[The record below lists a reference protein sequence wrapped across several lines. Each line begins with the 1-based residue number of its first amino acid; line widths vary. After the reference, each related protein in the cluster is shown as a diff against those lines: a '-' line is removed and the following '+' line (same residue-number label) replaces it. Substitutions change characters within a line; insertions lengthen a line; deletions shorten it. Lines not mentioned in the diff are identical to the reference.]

1 MNFLLIKRMM
11 KKTNYILIL
20 LLTLPIF
27 LNACQGI
34 KDGLSGR
41 KSENSDEFL
50 VKKKDAL
57 VVPPDFMKLPKPG
70 SENFNDEISKL
81 EEETD
86 IKKILN
92 INTDSSEK
100 SKKKFGSAEEFV
112 LKNIK

>member
-1 MNFLLIKRMM
+1 MM
-11 KKTNYILIL
+11 KKTNHVLIL
-20 LLTLPIF
+20 LLILPIF
-27 LNACQGI
+27 LNACQSI

-50 VKKKDAL
+50 VQKKNAL
-57 VVPPDFMKLPKPG
+57 VVPPDFMKLPKPD
-70 SENFNDEISKL
+70 SENSNDAISKL

-92 INTDSSEK
+92 INTDLSEK

>member
-1 MNFLLIKRMM
+1 MM
-11 KKTNYILIL
+11 KKTNYVLIL
-20 LLTLPIF
+20 LLILPTF
-27 LNACQGI
+27 LNACQSI

-50 VKKKDAL
+50 VQKKNAL
-57 VVPPDFMKLPKPG
+57 VVPPDFMKLPKPD
-70 SENFNDEISKL
+70 SENSNDAISKL

-92 INTDSSEK
+92 INTEQSKK
-100 SKKKFGSAEEFV
+100 SKKKIGSAEEFV

>member
-1 MNFLLIKRMM
+1 MM
-11 KKTNYILIL
+11 KKTNYVLIL
-20 LLTLPIF
+20 LLILPTF

-50 VKKKDAL
+50 VQKKNAL
-57 VVPPDFMKLPKPG
+57 VVPPDFMKLPKPKL
-70 SENFNDEISKL
+70 ENYNDEISKL

-92 INTDSSEK
+92 INTDLSEK